1 MNFIPRIDR
10 RLLANFDWILVGL
23 VLIISLTGVATIY
36 SATRPIGG
44 GSQPIYYLK
53 QLLWLGISLIVL
65 LALVSM
71 DYRWINRFA
80 YPMLVFGLFLLA
92 LVLIIG
98 RTGMGARRWLTVG
111 PLTFQPS
118 ELVKLFFI
126 VAMARYLADK
136 RKIMG
141 MLEIIKAFSLL
152 LLGPLLLLLAQP
164 DLGTGLMFV
173 FIFGAMILVAGV
185 SKRALAAMILV
196 AALAVPFLGN
206 VFWSGLKQY
215 QRNRIV
221 AFIQPEADP
230 AGIGYQ
236 ITQSKITIGSAG
248 FLGKGFTH
256 GTQGVL
262 RFLPEKHTD
271 FIFSIFAEEWGFL
284 GSIILL
290 TFFLLVLMSG
300 LETAR
305 RAKDR
310 FGYFV
315 SVGVVM
321 MLFFYLS
328 VNIAMTLGL
337 APVVGVPLP
346 FMSYGG
352 TALVSNFL
360 AIAILLSVRMRRF
373 ELFY

>member
-1 MNFIPRIDR
+1 MNFFPRIDR
-10 RLLANFDWILVGL
+10 RLLANFDWIIVGL
-23 VLIISLTGVATIY
+23 VLIISLIGVATIY
-36 SATRPIGG
+36 SATRPIGD
-44 GSQPIYYLK
+44 SPQPVYYLK
-53 QLLWLGISLIVL
+53 QIIWLGIGL
-65 LALVSM
+65 LTLLLMVSM
-71 DYRWINRFA
+71 DYRWIQRFA
-80 YPMLVFGLFLLA
+80 YPIFVFGVFLLA
-92 LVLIIG
+92 LVLVLG
-98 RTGMGARRWLTVG
+98 RTGMGAQRWLSVG
-111 PLTFQPS
+111 PISFQPS
-118 ELVKLFFI
+118 EIVKLFFI
-126 VAMARYLADK
+126 VAMARYLAEK
-136 RKIMG
+136 RKLMG
-141 MLEIIKAFSLL
+141 MRDIIKVFFVLL
-152 LLGPLLLLLAQP
+152 LAPLLLLLAQP
-164 DLGTGLMFV
+164 DLGTGIMFV
-173 FIFGAMILVAGV
+173 FIFVSMLLVAGI
-185 SKRALAAMILV
+185 SKRTLAAIILV

-206 VFWSGLKQY
+206 VVWSGLKQY
-215 QRNRIV
+215 QKNRIV
-221 AFIQPEADP
+221 AFMKPEADP

-248 FLGKGFTH
+248 FLGKGFTQ

-284 GSIILL
+284 GSVVLL
-290 TFFLLVLMSG
+290 SFFLLVLMSG

-328 VNIAMTLGL
+328 VNIGMTLGL

-352 TALVSNFL
+352 TSLVSNFL
-360 AIAILLSVRMRRF
+360 AIALLVNVRMRRF

>member
-1 MNFIPRIDR
+1 MNIIPRFDR
-10 RLLANFDWILVGL
+10 RLLVNFDWILVGL
-23 VLIISLTGVATIY
+23 VLLISLMGVATIY

-44 GSQPIYYLK
+44 SAQPIYYLK
-53 QLLWLGISLIVL
+53 QMLWLGISLFAL

-71 DYRWINRFA
+71 DYRWIYRFA
-80 YPMLVFGLFLLA
+80 YPMLVFGLILLG
-92 LVLIIG
+92 LVLIMG
-98 RTGMGARRWLTVG
+98 RTGMGARRWLEVG
-111 PLTFQPS
+111 PITFQPS

-126 VAMARYLADK
+126 VALARYLADK

-141 MLEIIKAFSLL
+141 MLEIIKVFCLL
-152 LLGPLLLLLAQP
+152 LLAPLLLLLAQP

-173 FIFGAMILVAGV
+173 FIFGSMILLAGI
-185 SKRALAAMILV
+185 SKRALAAMLLV

-230 AGIGYQ
+230 TGIGYQ

-248 FLGKGFTH
+248 FLGKGFTE

-284 GSIILL
+284 GSVMLL
-290 TFFLLVLMSG
+290 SFFLLVLMSG

-352 TALVSNFL
+352 TALVCNFL

>member
-1 MNFIPRIDR
+1 MNLIPRIDR

-23 VLIISLTGVATIY
+23 VLIISLSGVATIY

-98 RTGMGARRWLTVG
+98 RTGMGAQRWLMVG
-111 PLTFQPS
+111 PITFQPS

-141 MLEIIKAFSLL
+141 MREIIKAFSLL

-236 ITQSKITIGSAG
+236 IAQSKITIGSAG